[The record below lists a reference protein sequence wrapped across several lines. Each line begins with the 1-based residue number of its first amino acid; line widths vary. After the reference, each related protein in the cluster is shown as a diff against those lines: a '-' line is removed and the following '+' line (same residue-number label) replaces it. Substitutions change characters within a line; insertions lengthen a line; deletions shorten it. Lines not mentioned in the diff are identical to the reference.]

1 MKLKH
6 YDIIQRDI
14 SHSTHRAWYGFPRTG
29 CPADV
34 KAALKNDTEKA
45 GSMNCISERELEVN
59 CFLSILADIK
69 KPHINLIEAGA
80 GWGEWCLALAGVI
93 ENKIIPVEI
102 ETYLA
107 LGVVGDRQFYNHMR
121 NNFSF
126 NNLSARAIY
135 GAVSNHNGYGK
146 FNTGFIS
153 KNCCGGSMS
162 FNGTFRGSGIAGKV
176 LGLLNLITGRS
187 NQVKHYTIDYLVDK
201 YEMDC
206 LDILHIDVQGSELL
220 VLEGARRSL
229 AHRMID
235 YILIGT
241 HAWSLHRKVKQV
253 LESTFDIVAEAIPG
267 QVNYIHGVFPTW
279 IEKGQDGLLLFKRKG
294 L

>member
-6 YDIIQRDI
+6 YDIIPGK
-14 SHSTHRAWYGFPRTG
+14 HKAWYGLKRYG
-29 CPADV
+29 CPAEV
-34 KAALKNDTEKA
+34 KLALKRDTDKA
-45 GSMNCISERELEVN
+45 GGMNCISERELEVN

-93 ENKIIPVEI
+93 ENKIIPI
-102 ETYLA
+102 EADTYSA
-107 LGVVGDRQFYNHMR
+107 LGIEADWVFYDHMQR
-121 NNFSF
+121 NFSY
-126 NNLSARAIY
+126 NRLSAKAIY

-153 KNCCGGSMS
+153 KKYCGGSLS
-162 FNGTFRGSGIAGKV
+162 FNGTFKGSAIAGKA
-176 LGLLNLITGRS
+176 LGLLNLVTGRT
-187 NQVKHYTIDYLVDK
+187 NRVEYFTIDYLVDK
-201 YEMDC
+201 YKIDC

-220 VLEGARRSL
+220 VLEGARHSL
-229 AHRMID
+229 AHRLID

-241 HAWSLHRKVKQV
+241 HAWSLHRKVKQL
-253 LESTFDIVAEAIPG
+253 LEPMFDIVAEAIPG
-267 QVNYIHGVFPTW
+267 QVNYIHPLPPTW